1 MLILSINLLM
11 VIDLKDPSDVEK
23 LDGGTPSIVIF
34 WILKAMQL
42 ILSIVVAF
50 SYLLETYPV
59 LI

>member
-1 MLILSINLLM
+1 MLILSINLLL
-11 VIDLKDPSDVEK
+11 VIDLKDPSNIEK
-23 LDGGTPSIVIF
+23 LDGGTVSVVIF